1 MQKRSYTAEF
11 KTKIVLEVLRGERE
25 LNEIAAEY
33 EIAPNQIRNWK
44 AEFVENAT
52 VVFDKKRDQRIKDEL
67 AKKER
72 EAEQLAKKVGQLTIE
87 VDFLK
92 KASEKELR

>member
-92 KASEKELR
+92 KTSEKELR

>member
-67 AKKER
+67 AKTKNFAAVSPIWKPEPCALSR
-72 EAEQLAKKVGQLTIE
+72 N
-87 VDFLK
+87 
-92 KASEKELR
+92 

>member
-1 MQKRSYTAEF
+1 MMQKRNYTAEM
-11 KTKIVLEVLRGERE
+11 KTKIVLEVLKGERE

-44 AEFVENAT
+44 TEFLENAT
-52 VVFDKKRDQRIKDEL
+52 VVFDKKRDQRLKDEL
-67 AKKER
+67 NIKQQ
-72 EAEQLAKKVGQLTIE
+72 EADELAKKVGQLTLE

-92 KASEKELR
+92 KTLKTK